1 MKNYTLLEK
10 NFDLSLVKL
19 DHAIFHRTFSKRQP
33 YNRSLEDKYDAIP
46 TSTYLLPQEVTLNLI
61 SQLPKKVL
69 ELEIPYVFII
79 KVDPSDSPLPIL
91 AAHVDINR
99 SCGINIYIEANG
111 ERTQFYDWDPKTK
124 TLSETEYF
132 IAERGE
138 CWLMDTTI
146 PHSVSLVTGMQ
157 RVMLTFSFVKSPY
170 QTVKNLFELCHE

>member
-1 MKNYTLLEK
+1 MKNCILLEK
-10 NFDLSLVKL
+10 NFDMSLVRL
-19 DHAIFHRTFSKRQP
+19 EHAVFHRTFSKRQP

-46 TSTYLLPQEVTLNLI
+46 TSTYLLPQEVTLNLL

-69 ELEIPYVFII
+69 ELEIPQVFIL
-79 KVDPSDSPLPIL
+79 KVDPSDSPFPIL
-91 AAHVDINR
+91 AAHVDLNR

-111 ERTQFYDWDPKTK
+111 ERTHYYDWDSTTK
-124 TLSETEYF
+124 TLSETECF
-132 IAERGE
+132 IAKKGE

-170 QTVKNLFELCHE
+170 QTVKNLFEINHE